1 MLARC
6 YLLGEIVRSSGDCSH
21 HGWHTATQLS
31 YLTRDYEALSATF
44 IGTDGFDNALLG
56 KLLQFG
62 AINGS
67 GLVLQLGKWLVC
79 P

>member
-6 YLLGEIVRSSGDCSH
+6 YLLGEIVRSSEIAV
-21 HGWHTATQLS
+21 TTRLS

-44 IGTDGFDNALLG
+44 IGTDGFDNTLLG
-56 KLLQFG
+56 MLLKFG

-67 GLVLQLGKWLVC
+67 APWANHGNAG
-79 P
+79 